1 MIIHNS
7 HTPQPTPYTLHPT
20 PYTLHPTPHPLHCV
34 SLTKAGDI
42 LYPEKVYYADVKKPD
57 FLLT

>member
-7 HTPQPTPYTLHPT
+7 HTLHPT
-20 PYTLHPTPHPLHCV
+20 PYTPQPLDCV

-42 LYPEKVYYADVKKPD
+42 LYPEKVYYADVKKPE

>member
-1 MIIHNS
+1 
-7 HTPQPTPYTLHPT
+7 
-20 PYTLHPTPHPLHCV
+20 
-34 SLTKAGDI
+34 LTKLGAI